1 MLVSTALAASACV
14 SNGAAAGARAGVR
27 GVVLLGPLCPVQ
39 RQDSPCP
46 DRPVAAEVTATDAAG
61 TVVATTRSGEDGRFV
76 LGLDPG
82 RYVLAATSGQGLGG
96 GGKPVDVVVA
106 DGRFAQIT
114 LRVDTGIR

>member
-1 MLVSTALAASACV
+1 VLVSTALAASACV

-46 DRPVAAEVTATDAAG
+46 DRPDAAG